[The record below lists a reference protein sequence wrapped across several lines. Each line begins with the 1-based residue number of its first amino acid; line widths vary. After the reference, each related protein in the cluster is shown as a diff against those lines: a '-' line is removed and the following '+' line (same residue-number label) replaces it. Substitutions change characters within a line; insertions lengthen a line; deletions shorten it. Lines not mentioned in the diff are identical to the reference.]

1 MRYQDREVPI
11 SRVKRL
17 RKVTYSHFYI
27 VETCENGRIVVRRT
41 SEWFLSPNLCPSLTF
56 FYSAI
61 VSAHLQNSRLLP
73 PHFLKIPNPDL
84 ASRKGG
90 RYSQFTHFS
99 PFRVTLLLNLPGR
112 FASSPFHPDWNPRE
126 PPAAVWKYVT
136 FVVERARFESALW
149 PCALRQSLYVKKRPE
164 KWSFFTTC
172 IYVLP
177 DLPFRFETR
186 SDEAPH

>member
-17 RKVTYSHFYI
+17 RKVTSSHFYI
-27 VETCENGRIVVRRT
+27 VETYENGRIVVRRT

-112 FASSPFHPDWNPRE
+112 FASSPFHPDWNPRF
-126 PPAAVWKYVT
+126 AAKVRFSYLT
-136 FVVERARFESALW
+136 GTYLFSRATQTGHATVVFLEDISTPCSSDFMSLKFELAL
-149 PCALRQSLYVKKRPE
+149 
-164 KWSFFTTC
+164 
-172 IYVLP
+172 
-177 DLPFRFETR
+177 
-186 SDEAPH
+186 